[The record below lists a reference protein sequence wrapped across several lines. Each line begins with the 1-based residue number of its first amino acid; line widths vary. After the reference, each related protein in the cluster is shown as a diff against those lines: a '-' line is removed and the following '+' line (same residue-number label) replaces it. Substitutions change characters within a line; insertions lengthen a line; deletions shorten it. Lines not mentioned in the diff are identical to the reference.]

1 MEFLEHALI
10 DSLKVF
16 ITVFIFHVIFSF
28 LEKKISSWI
37 NNKKSISPLLG
48 SLFGL
53 IPQCGFS
60 ILAADMY
67 LKQHIT
73 MGTVVAVFIA
83 CSDEAFP
90 IMFSDISK
98 IHLILP
104 MIVLKF
110 VIGFLVGFLVDLII
124 NNQKSKIHHHLE
136 HCEHEKEI
144 HVGCCKHEIDNEK
157 DNKIQTHIVH
167 PLIHSLK
174 ILVYVFIVNI
184 VFGFIIQTFGED
196 TFKTFLTNSKYFGP
210 LISILIGLI
219 PNCAS
224 SVIIA
229 DLFLMESISFGTAV
243 SGLIVN
249 AGLGTIVL
257 LKNKEKIKDTL
268 IISGILILTALIV
281 GYSINLI
288 IGF

>member
-16 ITVFIFHVIFSF
+16 VAVLIFHVFFS
-28 LEKKISSWI
+28 LVEKRVSNWV
-37 NNKKSISPLLG
+37 NTKKSISPLFG

-53 IPQCGFS
+53 IPQCGVS

-67 LKQHIT
+67 IKEHIT
-73 MGTVVAVFIA
+73 MGTIVAVFIA

-90 IMFSDISK
+90 IMFSDITK

-104 MIVLKF
+104 MILLKF
-110 VIGFLVGFLVDLII
+110 VIGFVVGFIVDVVIK
-124 NNQKSKIHHHLE
+124 NQQNKIHHHLE
-136 HCEHEKEI
+136 HCEHEREV

-157 DNKIQTHIVH
+157 DNKIKTHLIH

-174 ILVYVFIVNI
+174 IFIYVFIVNLA
-184 VFGFIIQTFGED
+184 FGYLIHVIGED
-196 TFKTFLTNSKYFGP
+196 AFKAFLSNSKYYGP
-210 LISILIGLI
+210 IISIMIGLI

-229 DLFLMESISFGTAV
+229 DLFIMESISFGTALA
-243 SGLIVN
+243 GLVVN
-249 AGLGTIVL
+249 AGLGTVVL
-257 LKNKEKIKDTL
+257 LRNKTKRKDT
-268 IISGILILTALIV
+268 IIIMCILVLTALIF
-281 GYSINLI
+281 GYGINFI
-288 IGF
+288 SGF

>member
-16 ITVFIFHVIFSF
+16 IAVLVFHIVFS
-28 LEKKISSWI
+28 LVEKKVSNWI
-37 NNKKSISPLLG
+37 NSKKSISPLLG
-48 SLFGL
+48 SIFGL
-53 IPQCGFS
+53 IPQCGVS

-67 LKQHIT
+67 IKEHIT
-73 MGTVVAVFIA
+73 MGTIVAVFIA

-90 IMFSDISK
+90 IMFSDLSK

-104 MIVLKF
+104 MILLKF
-110 VIGFLVGFLVDLII
+110 VAGFIVGFIVDLMIK
-124 NNQKSKIHHHLE
+124 NQQKKIHHHLE
-136 HCEHEKEI
+136 HCEHEREV

-157 DNKIQTHIVH
+157 DNKLKTHLIH

-174 ILVYVFIVNI
+174 IFIYVFIVNL
-184 VFGFIIQTFGED
+184 VFGAVIHFVGEES
-196 TFKTFLTNSKYFGP
+196 FKEFLLSSKYFGP
-210 LISILIGLI
+210 IISILIGLI

-229 DLFLMESISFGTAV
+229 DLFIMESISFGTAV
-243 SGLIVN
+243 AGLIVN
-249 AGLGTIVL
+249 AGLGTVVL
-257 LKNKEKIKDTL
+257 LKNKSKTKDT
-268 IISGILILTALIV
+268 IIIIGILILTALIV
-281 GYSINLI
+281 GYEMNLI